1 MDTHVVGKNQKGQD
15 VNRDGEVVLACKTGC
30 GRKTTMDGTKLCDF
44 CWEADR
50 RAWWRQYTEGV
61 AESAAARAAAV

>member
-1 MDTHVVGKNQKGQD
+1 MDTYVVGKNSQGQD
-15 VNRDGEVVLACKTGC
+15 VNRYGEVVLACKTGC

-50 RAWWRQYTEGV
+50 RRSSWSGYREEAEV
-61 AESAAARAAAV
+61 AGAA